1 MGAAISISVD
11 GRTANGFARQMKN
24 LVDKLGWERP
34 RVVKYAAIQFGR
46 SMRSRTRKAKATRS
60 VRIMFKDGKRGK
72 GQMTNQN
79 GTPYWVYTIY
89 QGGKPVEKTV
99 LATDRDAAKRNNLMQ
114 VRYSGLAKKAW
125 GWLMHDAFNSDAG
138 ASVKFTR
145 PSDAL
150 KGRKGDSGGKF
161 YVHFHNGLDY
171 AMEALRGGNASVS
184 EAMSAAS
191 TNIRKKIE
199 RVLKSGGAR
208 A

>member
-1 MGAAISISVD
+1 MGAAISIAVD
-11 GRTANGFARQMKN
+11 GRTANGFTRQMKN

-46 SMRSRTRKAKATRS
+46 SMRSRTRKAKATRP
-60 VRIMFKDGKRGK
+60 VRIVYKEGKRGK
-72 GQMTNQN
+72 GKMTNQN
-79 GTPYWVYTIY
+79 GTPYWAYTTY
-89 QGGKPVEKTV
+89 QGGKPVEKMV
-99 LATDRDAAKRNNLMQ
+99 LANDRDAAKRNNLMK

-125 GWLMHDAFNSDAG
+125 GWLMHETFNSDAG

-145 PSDAL
+145 PSGAL
-150 KGRKGDSGGKF
+150 KGRKGDASGKF

-171 AMEALRGGNASVS
+171 ALESLRGGQSSVT

>member
-11 GRTANGFARQMKN
+11 GRTANGFTRQMQN
-24 LVDKLGWERP
+24 LVSKLGWERP

-46 SMRSRTRKAKATRS
+46 SMKARTRKAKATRS
-60 VRIMFKDGKRGK
+60 VRIVYKEGKRGK

-79 GTPYWVYTIY
+79 GTLYWSYTMY

-114 VRYSGLAKKAW
+114 VMYSGLAKKAW
-125 GWLMHDAFNSDAG
+125 GWLMHDTFNSDAG
-138 ASVKFTR
+138 ATVKFTR
-145 PSDAL
+145 PAGAL
-150 KGRKGDSGGKF
+150 KGRKGDASGKF
-161 YVHFHNGLDY
+161 YVHFHNGLTY
-171 AMEALRGGNASVS
+171 ALEALRGGNASVS
-184 EAMSAAS
+184 EAMSAAG
-191 TNIRKKIE
+191 TNMRKKIE